1 MFYTYK
7 LIFSLT
13 LFMGTM
19 ISVSSPT
26 WLGAWMGLEIN
37 LLSFIPLLK
46 TKNSPYSTES
56 SIKYFLVQALAST
69 IFLFSILMIMMLSNL
84 ISEMLN
90 INTLLMMMINSS
102 LLMKMGAAPF
112 HFWFPEI
119 IEGMEWINSLVL
131 LTWQKIAPMMLLS
144 YTINNSMY
152 IISII
157 MLSTLV
163 GSIGGLNQTSLRKIM
178 AYSSINHLGWMI
190 SSFLSNE
197 MIWLIYFISYTFISL
212 TLIYIFNIFKIY
224 YLKQLYSFMNKNV
237 LIKFMLMLNLFSLGG
252 LPPFLGFLPKWM
264 IIQYLSSNYMFLLLF
279 MLMMTL
285 ITLYFYLRIA
295 YTSLILSHSEMNFN
309 ILMNLEVKM
318 NKTMMILSFFSIN
331 GLIICTIL
339 FNLM

>member
-1 MFYTYK
+1 MFNTYK
-7 LIFSLT
+7 LIFLLT

-19 ISVSSPT
+19 ISISSPT

-46 TKNSPYSTES
+46 TKNNPYSTES

-69 IFLFSILMIMMLSNL
+69 IFLFSILMIMMLSNM
-84 ISEMLN
+84 ITEMLN

-119 IEGMEWINSLVL
+119 IEGMQWINSLVL

-144 YTINNSMY
+144 YTINNSNY

-157 MLSTLV
+157 MFSTLV

-190 SSFLSNE
+190 SSFLNNE
-197 MIWLIYFISYTFISL
+197 MIWLIYFISYSFISL
-212 TLIYIFNIFKIY
+212 ALIYMLNFFKIY
-224 YLKQLYSFMNKNV
+224 YLKQLYSFMNNNI
-237 LIKFMLMLNLFSLGG
+237 LIKFMLMLNLLSLGG
-252 LPPFLGFLPKWM
+252 LPPFFGFLPKWM
-264 IIQYLSSNYMFLLLF
+264 IIQYLSSEYMFLLLF

-285 ITLYFYLRIA
+285 ITLYFYMRIA

-309 ILMNLEVKM
+309 ILMNLEMKTNKM
-318 NKTMMILSFFSIN
+318 MMILSFFSIN